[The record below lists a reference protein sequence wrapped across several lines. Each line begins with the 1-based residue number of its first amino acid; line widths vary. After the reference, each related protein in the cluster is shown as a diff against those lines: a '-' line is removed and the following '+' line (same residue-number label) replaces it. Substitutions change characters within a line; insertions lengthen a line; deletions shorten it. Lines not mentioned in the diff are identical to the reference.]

1 MPVSTAAVRSVSLI
15 LLGSLARFTGV
26 APVVPIA
33 RVVRVAKVAR
43 LVRIGAAI
51 LTLSV
56 AASGSSAAAVVVGA
70 AADRTSVLPPVV
82 ARAIAASGLPSSAF
96 GLYAQAVIGER
107 TPVALNDGKPF
118 TMASTAKLVTSL
130 AALDLLG
137 PYYRW
142 HTSAYALG
150 PITDG
155 RLAGDLLIV
164 GGGNAQLSSAA
175 LAAWFRR
182 LHDQGLHEIDGDI
195 VIDPRA
201 FDLAPADHD
210 GTPRQ
215 SASEPRHV
223 WPAAMT
229 LDEGVVDLVVRSGR
243 GARAVL
249 SLQPTLAAVTIDDR
263 LTVGGDSRNSG
274 NGCTVAPQW
283 QAGPASDD
291 GRARV
296 VVTGNWAPGC
306 GSRTVGFVP
315 PPDSGIAARALPA
328 MWAAAG
334 GLLRGRV
341 VSAPTVRSPA
351 AFAHRDDEHRGVRSD
366 DGFDAIGAVGVTTSP
381 VPLGIDGEP
390 IDPLSF
396 DRSKPLTELLRD
408 INKVS
413 DNVGARNLML
423 SLSPGF
429 PARPA
434 TLDGARRQVAA
445 WLRGQGL
452 ADGDV
457 VLETGSGLSHA
468 ERARPRALVQLLRT
482 AWRTE
487 QAQAFFDSLPI
498 AGVDG
503 TLKHR
508 LTGGRAAGQAY
519 LKTGTLN
526 DTRALAGYVHGA
538 SGTMYAVALIVNS
551 AEPERGR
558 PVLDAVVEWLA
569 RNG

>member
-1 MPVSTAAVRSVSLI
+1 MPVSTATVRSVSLI
-15 LLGSLARFTGV
+15 FPGSLARFTCV
-26 APVVPIA
+26 APVVRIA
-33 RVVRVAKVAR
+33 RVVRVARVAR
-43 LVRIGAAI
+43 LLRIGAAA
-51 LTLSV
+51 LALSV
-56 AASGSSAAAVVVGA
+56 AAPGWSAAAVAGT

-82 ARAIAASGLPSSAF
+82 ARAIAASGLPPSAF

-107 TPVALNDGKPF
+107 TPVSLNDGKPF

-215 SASEPRHV
+215 SANEPRHV
-223 WPAAMT
+223 WPAAIT
-229 LDEGVVDLVVRSGR
+229 LDEGVVDLVVQSGR
-243 GARAVL
+243 GSRPVL
-249 SLQPTLAAVTIDDR
+249 SLQPKLAAVTLDDR
-263 LTVGGDSRNSG
+263 LTVGGGISA
-274 NGCTVAPQW
+274 CTIAAQW
-283 QAGPASDD
+283 QAGQAGDD

-306 GSRTVGFVP
+306 ASRTVGFVP

-334 GLLRGRV
+334 GLLGGRV
-341 VSAPTVRSPA
+341 VSAPTVRSTGVSG
-351 AFAHRDDEHRGVRSD
+351 HRYDERRGVRRGD
-366 DGFDAIGAVGVTTSP
+366 VVDAVGGVGVTTSP

-445 WLRGQGL
+445 WLRRQGL

-508 LTGGRAAGQAY
+508 LTGGQAAGQAY

-538 SGTMYAVALIVNS
+538 SGTMYAVALMVNS